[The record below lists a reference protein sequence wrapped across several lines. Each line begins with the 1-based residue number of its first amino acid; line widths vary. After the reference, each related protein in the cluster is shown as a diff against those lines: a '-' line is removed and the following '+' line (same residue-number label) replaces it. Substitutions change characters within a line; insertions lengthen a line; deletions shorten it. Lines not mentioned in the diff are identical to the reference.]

1 MYLSMANAGP
11 NTNGSQF
18 FITTVKVSSWMTFS
32 LLVAFEIFKRTI
44 FWMDRLHGLMAA
56 TSFLERSW
64 KEILLSRLLRLREH
78 LLVHQRIRWLWPTLV
93 NCNGFISITKS
104 RIESFVRSNSN
115 LWLGLHWDFFFTLL
129 FKVVMQSSYGF
140 FFFSLCIHGMN
151 ESEDSNLPDL
161 RALSGCTVQPTW
173 LKYCTAAD
181 LILQVQQSN
190 AKKESSAW

>member
-1 MYLSMANAGP
+1 MY
-11 NTNGSQF
+11 
-18 FITTVKVSSWMTFS
+18 
-32 LLVAFEIFKRTI
+32 
-44 FWMDRLHGLMAA
+44 RLHGLMAA

-64 KEILLSRLLRLREH
+64 KENLLSRLLRLREL

-104 RIESFVRSNSN
+104 SIESFVRSNSN

-161 RALSGCTVQPTW
+161 YDCPCFFGM
-173 LKYCTAAD
+173 YCTTNVAKVLYCCGIGIASSTK
-181 LILQVQQSN
+181 QCQKEVQHGKSQFPIGMVGDMPFVFGRSTT
-190 AKKESSAW
+190 